1 MSKQKLNT
9 TLCKF
14 QGYGRWYAVGGFTLD
29 FPCPSDRKLH
39 ATRPEN
45 LAPDR

>member
-1 MSKQKLNT
+1 MV

-14 QGYGRWYAVGGFTLD
+14 QGGAWWYAVSGFTPD
-29 FPCPSDRKLH
+29 FPCSSDRKTH

-45 LAPDR
+45 LAPDRWQQV